1 MFLEQ
6 INLILF
12 KYKSLFMQNCYN
24 ILITGKVQDIG
35 FRALAEDIAKLY
47 DLKGFVFNDP
57 DGSIKMVCCGDNG
70 IITNF
75 LEELEFK
82 GTQRGAVVDEIKSEE
97 IPFEIFLP
105 QRFQRL
111 YTDELADIGR
121 KLDKG
126 NELLNEIK
134 KDTSSL
140 PEIKDV
146 LNSYI
151 GEQRE
156 HNQWMKEHNQ
166 RLERILE
173 KLAER

>member
-1 MFLEQ
+1 
-6 INLILF
+6 
-12 KYKSLFMQNCYN
+12 MQNCYN

-35 FRALAEDIAKLY
+35 FRALIEDIAGLY
-47 DLKGFVFNDP
+47 DLRGFVFNDP
-57 DGSIKMVCCGDNG
+57 DGSIKIVCCGDNG

-75 LEELEFK
+75 LEEIEFK
-82 GTQRGAVVDEIKSEE
+82 GTGRGAVVDEIKSEE

-126 NELLNEIK
+126 NELLGEIK

-140 PEIKDV
+140 PEINDV
-146 LNSYI
+146 LGSYI

>member
-1 MFLEQ
+1 MEQ

-12 KYKSLFMQNCYN
+12 RYKSLLMQNCYN
-24 ILITGKVQDIG
+24 ILIIGKVQDVG
-35 FRALAEDIAKLY
+35 FRALVEDIAKLY
-47 DLKGFVFNDP
+47 DLRGFVFNDP
-57 DGSIKMVCCGDNG
+57 DGSIKIVCCGDNG

-105 QRFQRL
+105 QRFQKL

-126 NELLNEIK
+126 NELLTDIK

-140 PEIKDV
+140 PGIKYV
-146 LNSYI
+146 LDSYI

>member
-1 MFLEQ
+1 
-6 INLILF
+6 
-12 KYKSLFMQNCYN
+12 MQNCYN

-35 FRALAEDIAKLY
+35 FRALVEDIAKLY
-47 DLKGFVFNDP
+47 DLRGFVFNDP

-126 NELLNEIK
+126 NELLSEIK

-140 PEIKDV
+140 TEIKDG
-146 LNSYI
+146 LDSYI

>member
-1 MFLEQ
+1 
-6 INLILF
+6 
-12 KYKSLFMQNCYN
+12 MQNCYN
-24 ILITGKVQDIG
+24 ILITGKVQNIG
-35 FRALAEDIAKLY
+35 FRALAEDIAGLY
-47 DLKGFVFNDP
+47 DLRGFVFNDP

-82 GTQRGAVVDEIKSEE
+82 GTQRGAVVDEIKSKE

-111 YTDELADIGR
+111 YTDELADIGL

-126 NELLNEIK
+126 NELLGEIK

-146 LNSYI
+146 LDSYV

-156 HNQWMKEHNQ
+156 HNQWMKEHSQWMKEHNQ
-166 RLERILE
+166 RLARILE
-173 KLAER
+173 KLPER

>member
-1 MFLEQ
+1 MLIWCFL
-6 INLILF
+6 N
-12 KYKSLFMQNCYN
+12 Y
-24 ILITGKVQDIG
+24 IG
-35 FRALAEDIAKLY
+35 
-47 DLKGFVFNDP
+47 
-57 DGSIKMVCCGDNG
+57 
-70 IITNF
+70 
-75 LEELEFK
+75 
-82 GTQRGAVVDEIKSEE
+82 EE

-126 NELLNEIK
+126 NKLLTDIK

-140 PEIKDV
+140 PGIKDV
-146 LNSYI
+146 LDSYI

-166 RLERILE
+166 WMKEHNQRLERILK